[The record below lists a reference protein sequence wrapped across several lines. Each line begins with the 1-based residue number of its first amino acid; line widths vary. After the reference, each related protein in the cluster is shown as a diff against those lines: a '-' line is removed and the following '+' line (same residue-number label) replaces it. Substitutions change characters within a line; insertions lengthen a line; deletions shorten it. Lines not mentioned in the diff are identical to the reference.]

1 MSENTILGEKLKS
14 KFSDALV
21 SSTKDYDFP
30 VFEFQKSEIKK
41 VISYLKNEEG
51 FIYLTTMCGSHFP
64 DAEKS
69 REFNIMYQLH
79 NLVTNER
86 IRLKVFSSRDD
97 LNMPTICDIYDAANW
112 MEREAYDFYG
122 FNFEGHP
129 NLIRILN
136 MEQMNYHPMRKEFPL
151 EDMARDDKNDK
162 FFGR

>member
-1 MSENTILGEKLKS
+1 MSENSILGEKLKS
-14 KFSDALV
+14 KFGDALV
-21 SSTKDYDFP
+21 ITTKDYDFP
-30 VFEFQKSEIKK
+30 VYEFQKSEIKK

-69 REFNIMYQLH
+69 KEFNIMYQLH